1 MAQLPER
8 GVPLLA
14 RQRSVEDLG
23 DRLAGALTPARNS
36 VLSRSTTAFLCYK
49 RSVSLFE
56 SLFEALNRG
65 GVRYVV
71 VGGVATVLHGYA
83 RLTVDVDLVVD
94 LASAEAARAIDVLT
108 ALGLVPRVP
117 VEAAEFADSTKRETW
132 IRERNMRVFTMIDPG
147 NPMRQVDLFVEP
159 PMDFQELWARAE
171 MVHLE
176 HTDVRIASI
185 QDLIAMKRN
194 AGRPQDLAD
203 IEALEAILA
212 KKRS

>member
-1 MAQLPER
+1 
-8 GVPLLA
+8 
-14 RQRSVEDLG
+14 
-23 DRLAGALTPARNS
+23 
-36 VLSRSTTAFLCYK
+36 
-49 RSVSLFE
+49 
-56 SLFEALNRG
+56 
-65 GVRYVV
+65 
-71 VGGVATVLHGYA
+71 
-83 RLTVDVDLVVD
+83 LTVDVDLVVD

-159 PMDFQELWARAE
+159 PMDFEELWARAE